1 MRPAPFQY
9 SKPETIEQ
17 ALQAI
22 LSGAVPLAGG
32 QSLIQAMR
40 LRSAEPTSIVD
51 LNAVRDLSSEIECDR
66 EVVKIGALATH
77 RQLAEHPTV
86 QHEFPW
92 LAKAATE
99 LGDVQI
105 RNRGT
110 VLGNVC
116 WADPRANMAVALLAS
131 DAIIHTTSTTKNG
144 NLEQIPI
151 VDFFNGFRSNVLEA
165 QLAISIELA
174 RKPNT
179 IGSYIEFSRQRQ
191 DLALCNV
198 CVVHR
203 DRTTAIAVGGIAQ
216 QPIRLT
222 QLELVLRKQGLS
234 QKLLATQIGQ
244 AIEGSH
250 LEAIN
255 DQFGTSAFKQ
265 HLAATLIQRA
275 IAKCIDGGDHA

>member
-1 MRPAPFQY
+1 MRPGPFQY
-9 SKPETIEQ
+9 SKPETLEQ

-22 LSGAVPLAGG
+22 LNGAVPLAGG

-51 LNAVRDLSSEIECDR
+51 INAVADLSSEIECEH

-77 RQLAEHPTV
+77 RQLAEHPTI
-86 QHEFPW
+86 QREFPW

-99 LGDVQI
+99 IGDVQI

-110 VLGNVC
+110 VLGNIC
-116 WADPRANMAVALLAS
+116 WADPRANMAIALLAC
-131 DAIIHTTSTTKNG
+131 DAIIHATSTTQNG
-144 NLEQIPI
+144 SLEQIPI
-151 VDFFNGFRSNVLEA
+151 SDFFTGFRSNILGA
-165 QLAISIELA
+165 QLAISIELE
-174 RKPNT
+174 RRPDT

-203 DRTTAIAVGGIAQ
+203 NRTTAIAVGGIAQ

-222 QLELVLRKQGLS
+222 QLELLLRKQGLS
-234 QKLLATQIGQ
+234 KKLLATQIRE

-250 LEAIN
+250 FEAIN
-255 DQFGTSAFKQ
+255 DQFGSSAFKQ
-265 HLAATLIQRA
+265 QLAATLIQRA